1 MIAMK
6 RSVQAGILTAVLIT
20 AGCVVGTKVD
30 APLLGTLHAQDVV
43 YQCPMDPDVRDT
55 KPGKCPR
62 CGMELKAGIPE
73 PMEFPMDF
81 SVSPQPVKLGAP
93 ETLTFGI
100 KDPQNGKD
108 TEKFEIVH
116 ERLFHLFIIGA
127 DLSPATFIHDHPDFG
142 QDHKF
147 RYTYKFQKP
156 GMYRVLGDFYP
167 TGATPQLNAKT
178 VIVPGANPMQPVHL
192 TKDYSTKQMEN
203 MKVTLTT
210 EPPQPIAGM
219 ETRIFLKME
228 DYDGMELYLGAWA
241 HMLAASDDVI
251 DLIHSHPYQA
261 DGGPDMQFR
270 VYFPRPHGYRVWFQ
284 FQKKGVVNT
293 AYFDVPV
300 KELTAE

>member
-1 MIAMK
+1 MTR
-6 RSVQAGILTAVLIT
+6 RSVQAGIITAVLVT
-20 AGCVVGTKVD
+20 AGCAVGTRANLPFVGN
-30 APLLGTLHAQDVV
+30 LLAQDVV
-43 YQCPMDPDVRDT
+43 YQCPMDPDVRENA
-55 KPGKCPR
+55 PGKCR
-62 CGMELKAGIPE
+62 KCGMTLVAGLPE
-73 PMEFPMDF
+73 PTEFPMDF

-93 ETLTFGI
+93 ETLTFTVL
-100 KDPQNGKD
+100 DPQNGKQ
-108 TEKFEIVH
+108 TEKFTEVH

-127 DLSPATFIHDHPDFG
+127 DLSPATFIHDHPIFG
-142 QDHKF
+142 DDHKF
-147 RYTYKFQKP
+147 RYAYKFPKP

-178 VIVPGANPMQPVHL
+178 VIVSGANPMQPIHL
-192 TKDYSTKQMEN
+192 VKNYDTKQMEN

-228 DYDGMELYLGAWA
+228 DSDGMELYLGAWA

-261 DGGPDMQFR
+261 DGSPDMQFR
-270 VYFPRPHGYRVWFQ
+270 VYFPRPRGYRVWFQ

-293 AYFDVPV
+293 AYFDIPV

>member
-1 MIAMK
+1 
-6 RSVQAGILTAVLIT
+6 
-20 AGCVVGTKVD
+20 
-30 APLLGTLHAQDVV
+30 
-43 YQCPMDPDVRDT
+43 VRE
-55 KPGKCPR
+55 KEPGNCRK
-62 CGMELKAGIPE
+62 CGMKLVAGLPE
-73 PMEFPMDF
+73 PTEFPMEFSIAPT
-81 SVSPQPVKLGAP
+81 PVKLGVP

-100 KDPQNGKD
+100 HDPQNNKIV
-108 TEKFEIVH
+108 EKFEIVH
-116 ERLFHLFIIGA
+116 ERLFHLFVIGA
-127 DLSPATFIHDHPDFG
+127 DLSPATFIHDHPIYSEN
-142 QDHKF
+142 DHRF
-147 RYTYKFQKP
+147 RYSYKFPKP
-156 GMYRVLGDFYP
+156 GMYRILGDFYP

-178 VIVPGANPMQPVHL
+178 VVVPGGSMQTPHL
-192 TKDYSTKQMEN
+192 TKDYATKQMEN

-261 DGGPDMQFR
+261 DGGADMQFR

-300 KELTAE
+300 KELD